1 MFLLSYLTYLFNIV
15 PFKLICF
22 KNISKNDRYLPN
34 MFDENNI
41 FSNNITKNIIS
52 KNSNLIPETNVLSGY
67 RLLGKKNFT
76 YLDVSVVSKYDF
88 FFLSSSNFVDK
99 EKNRRI
105 TFINFSSYVEVLD
118 VLWLSC

>member
-88 FFLSSSNFVDK
+88 FFYHLLTSWTRK
-99 EKNRRI
+99 KI
-105 TFINFSSYVEVLD
+105 AA
-118 VLWLSC
+118 